1 MEFEKSMTMTVLR
14 AHVTHGTS
22 GRKIEMMLA
31 WRKAF
36 HRKSSAYTIAGCGF
50 PPAMVEVTSD
60 HNRTKLKAQVPNEQQ
75 QRDAHRTSIRA
86 SVVDVDVRDCCKV
99 GA

>member
-1 MEFEKSMTMTVLR
+1 MAEGVPSEKFCV
-14 AHVTHGTS
+14 H
-22 GRKIEMMLA
+22 
-31 WRKAF
+31 
-36 HRKSSAYTIAGCGF
+36 HRRMRF

-60 HNRTKLKAQVPNEQQ
+60 HNRTKLKAQVPDEQQ